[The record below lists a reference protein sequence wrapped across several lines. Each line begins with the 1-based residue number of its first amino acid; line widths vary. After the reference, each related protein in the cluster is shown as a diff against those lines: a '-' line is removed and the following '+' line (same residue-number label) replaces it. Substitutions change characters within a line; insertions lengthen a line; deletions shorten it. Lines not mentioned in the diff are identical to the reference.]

1 MNLLRYTTLTLLA
14 LITLSVPAQSLQ
26 EVLHTIETHNL
37 SLKALSASAQAD
49 RLEREAANM
58 PEGPEV
64 QYSPFYENGKTG
76 IGASELVV
84 SQDFEFPTAYSD
96 RRQQTRLAA
105 GVLEAEYATERSR
118 ILVEA
123 AQLCMDVIRLN
134 QCIDMLRQRQADCD
148 TVLLL
153 VSRRLDA
160 GDATSLEYN
169 KARLTQLQVQQQLA
183 EAIGERL
190 EVIARLRSMAGGESV
205 ELATRQF
212 PECRLEPDY
221 EFFAS
226 MVLPAL
232 PEVTAM
238 EREHRLRTHEVAMS
252 RRSWLPSFSVGYRRN
267 TDGDAR
273 LNGFMVGAS
282 LPLYS
287 TRKKVQAARA
297 RQQSAALQLTDAQQ
311 QAEQTLRAQYAELQH
326 LQGVLDHTDTQLL
339 SETLTLLNRALQYG
353 EITALNYY
361 IETADIYDKLLSHIN
376 LHANYTRLFIEA
388 HRRINF

>member
-37 SLKALSASAQAD
+37 SLKALSASSQAD

-84 SQDFEFPTAYSD
+84 SQNFEFPTAYSD
-96 RRQQTRLAA
+96 RRQQARLAA

-169 KARLTQLQVQQQLA
+169 KARLTLLQVQQQLA
-183 EAIGERL
+183 EADGQRL
-190 EVIARLRSMAGGESV
+190 ETIARLQAMAGGESV

-221 EFFAS
+221 ESFAS

-232 PEVTAM
+232 PELTAV
-238 EREHRLRTHEVAMS
+238 ERENHLRTHEVAMS
-252 RRSWLPSFSVGYRRN
+252 RRSWLPSLSVGYRRN

-297 RQQSAALQLTDAQQ
+297 RQECAALQLSDAQQ

-376 LHANYTRLFIEA
+376 LHANYTRIFIEA
-388 HRRINF
+388 HRQINF